1 MSSTWFNFKLHGWMM
16 WSSWSVLSLVQFAS
30 NRYLKGTLYGKNMWI
45 HRLIGTTIMLITLV
59 FGYAAWKYLNY
70 TFTKSWHPYFVF
82 PILFGVP
89 LVAIGGIIARS
100 CMRRS
105 VWNTARALLIKKGHQ
120 IFGFFLIIFGQGAVT
135 SGISSY
141 KTNHPDELD

>member
-1 MSSTWFNFKLHGWMM
+1 
-16 WSSWSVLSLVQFAS
+16 
-30 NRYLKGTLYGKNMWI
+30 MWI

-120 IFGFFLIIFGQGAVT
+120 IFGFILIIFG
-135 SGISSY
+135 
-141 KTNHPDELD
+141 